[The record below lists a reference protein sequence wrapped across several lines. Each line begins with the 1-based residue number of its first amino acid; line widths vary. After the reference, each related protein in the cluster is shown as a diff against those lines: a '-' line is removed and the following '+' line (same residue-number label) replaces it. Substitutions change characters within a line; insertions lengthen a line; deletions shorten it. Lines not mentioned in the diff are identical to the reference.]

1 MNKMK
6 QQTEMERSIE
16 RYREGS
22 ELDNGQIAGASG
34 HHQRVL

>member
-22 ELDNGQIAGASG
+22 ELGNGQVTGAGV
-34 HHQRVL
+34 HHQRAL